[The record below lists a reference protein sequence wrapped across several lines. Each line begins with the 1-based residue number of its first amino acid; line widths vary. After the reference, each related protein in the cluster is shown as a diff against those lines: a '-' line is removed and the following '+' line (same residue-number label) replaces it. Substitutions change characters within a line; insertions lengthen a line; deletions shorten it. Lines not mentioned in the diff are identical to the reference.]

1 VLLTDIKKTI
11 KTIIENQ
18 GGAADFNFIVD
29 EILKNFQII
38 KKDGTLFGE
47 NSCSKVVKTIL
58 GDISSG
64 KMFTLDRQGNWTLS
78 APAPVKKNIHSKKK
92 SHLQDLVL

>member
-38 KKDGTLFGE
+38 KKRWNL
-47 NSCSKVVKTIL
+47 I
-58 GDISSG
+58 
-64 KMFTLDRQGNWTLS
+64 W
-78 APAPVKKNIHSKKK
+78 
-92 SHLQDLVL
+92 